1 VRADKTTEGSLTD
14 DCLDRFAD
22 AFRCPRTRW
31 ADYVRIMKAYFCQD
45 EDWLLPLVD
54 LCDHL
59 GCAAELLDETLR
71 IEHGPDY
78 DEKMGES
85 RLMPK

>member
-1 VRADKTTEGSLTD
+1 
-14 DCLDRFAD
+14 
-22 AFRCPRTRW
+22 
-31 ADYVRIMKAYFCQD
+31 MKAYFCQD